1 MFVIYHFTFH
11 YMINHSDVRI
21 VNNCKYE
28 RIDHPLRTAH
38 LMNVRPP
45 PGCNTPFQ
53 YYYLLFIIIIIIT
66 IIIDIIVII
75 SIIIII
81 IILVDRIV
89 LKFHSPFLMLR
100 IHNCFF

>member
-1 MFVIYHFTFH
+1 MFVISHFTFH

-28 RIDHPLRTAH
+28 RVDYPLRTAH

-45 PGCNTPFQ
+45 RLQHTVPI
-53 YYYLLFIIIIIIT
+53 LLFIIIIIT

-75 SIIIII
+75 ISSSIII

>member
-1 MFVIYHFTFH
+1 MFVISHFTFH

-45 PGCNTPFQ
+45 R
-53 YYYLLFIIIIIIT
+53 LIDIIVILIIIIII
-66 IIIDIIVII
+66 IIISII
-75 SIIIII
+75 IIIII